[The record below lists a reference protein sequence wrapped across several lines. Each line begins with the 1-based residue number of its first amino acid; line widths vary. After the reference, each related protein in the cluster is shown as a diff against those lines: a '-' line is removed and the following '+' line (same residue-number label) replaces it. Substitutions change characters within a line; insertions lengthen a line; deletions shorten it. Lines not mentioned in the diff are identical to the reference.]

1 MPRKSS
7 QRKQPL
13 GGIPG
18 CSVPPKVFRP
28 SKQAGL
34 ECVHMCGRIYRSA
47 DVDVLP

>member
-7 QRKQPL
+7 QRKQLL

-28 SKQAGL
+28 SKQAGY
-34 ECVHMCGRIYRSA
+34 ECVIVCAYGQTKIS
-47 DVDVLP
+47 LC